1 MKLFNSWR
9 LKRILKKNFSKVQIS
24 GKFYIEFINKIFF
37 KGSAYIGPDAYW
49 SGKGGIRIG
58 NNVIFGPKTTIWT
71 YNHNYKSED
80 FIPYNNDD
88 ILKEVVIED
97 NVWVGM
103 GAMIMPGVIIKEGA
117 VIAAGSV
124 VTRNVEK
131 CEIVG
136 GNPAV
141 VIGLRDCKVYEKLK
155 SESKFYLEKRVY

>member
-1 MKLFNSWR
+1 
-9 LKRILKKNFSKVQIS
+9 
-24 GKFYIEFINKIFF
+24 
-37 KGSAYIGPDAYW
+37 
-49 SGKGGIRIG
+49 
-58 NNVIFGPKTTIWT
+58 
-71 YNHNYKSED
+71 
-80 FIPYNNDD
+80 
-88 ILKEVVIED
+88 
-97 NVWVGM
+97 M